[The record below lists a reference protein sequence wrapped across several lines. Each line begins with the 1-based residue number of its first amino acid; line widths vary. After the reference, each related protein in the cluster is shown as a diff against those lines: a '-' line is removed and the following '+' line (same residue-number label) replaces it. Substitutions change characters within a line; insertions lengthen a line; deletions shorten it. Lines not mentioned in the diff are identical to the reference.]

1 MAPRNGSLVCHSTL
15 THTPS
20 HPTLTLTEK
29 EYVAVAGDRLKPL
42 KELEQADIS
51 GFSRVNTYTGDLEDS
66 GELWMDSPTDAIKSR
81 KRARDYDADEEAT
94 DEDDIEIIQH
104 RKRRSMYA

>member
-1 MAPRNGSLVCHSTL
+1 MAVT
-15 THTPS
+15 
-20 HPTLTLTEK
+20 
-29 EYVAVAGDRLKPL
+29 GDRLKPL
-42 KELEQADIS
+42 GHLERSDIS
-51 GFSRVNTYTGDLEDS
+51 GFSRVNSYTGDLEDF
-66 GELWMDSPTDAIKSR
+66 GGVGMDTIKTR